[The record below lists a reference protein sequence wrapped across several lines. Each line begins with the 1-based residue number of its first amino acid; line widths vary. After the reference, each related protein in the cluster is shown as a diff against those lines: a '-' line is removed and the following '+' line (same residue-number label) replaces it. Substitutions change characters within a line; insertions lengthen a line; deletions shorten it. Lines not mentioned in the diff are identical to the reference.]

1 MKRLRALLITERR
14 TSSPVV
20 LTKALRFAMLLA
32 LVSFAAADDPE
43 PAIPYF
49 KQVRDVSISAPDHQN
64 YIVVDAAIWSHA
76 RPDLTDLRLYDGSTQ
91 VPYQLT
97 AERAAT
103 FAEESEAKILNL
115 SQRGDHTEFD
125 IDVAPVTEYNR
136 IHLGIDRKDFLITAT
151 VTGRDDLAGAN
162 PAPWPS
168 PSTLFDFT
176 RENLGSNS
184 TIALPVWRFRFVHVR
199 LSPGIQPKDIR
210 QATVSFLQEKK
221 AFWTSAGNCQH
232 SGEQKNKTIFTCDVP
247 TSMPIDRI
255 VFDVPAARAN
265 FRRQVSV
272 TNDKGTQI
280 AAGSISRIRMN
291 RAGTTALTEDLTLN
305 VYRDYT
311 GRLTV
316 TIDNADDPPIPFE
329 RVEPQAV
336 ERRLYFDPAGKTS
349 LKLYYG
355 DDKLS
360 APVYDY
366 AKFFRE
372 DPNSVAAAL
381 APEHPNP
388 AYRARP
394 DERPWSERHRSI
406 LWAAMLLAVAILGW
420 LALRGLKSEK

>member
-1 MKRLRALLITERR
+1 MKRR
-14 TSSPVV
+14 
-20 LTKALRFAMLLA
+20 KALVTVLLA
-32 LVSFAAADDPE
+32 MVLVAAANDPE

-49 KQVRDVSISAPDHQN
+49 KQVRDVSISARGRQN
-64 YIVVDAAIWSHA
+64 YVVVDAAIWNHA
-76 RPDLTDLRLYDGSTQ
+76 RPDLADLRLYDGATQ

-125 IDVAPVTEYNR
+125 IDVAPIAEYNR

-151 VTGRDDLAGAN
+151 VTGRDDLAGAD

-168 PSTLFDFT
+168 ASTLFDFT

-221 AFWTSAGNCQH
+221 AFWTSAGNCRH
-232 SGEQKNKTIFTCDVP
+232 IGEQIHSTIFTCEVP

-255 VFDVPAARAN
+255 VFEVPSSRAN

-305 VYRDYT
+305 IFRDYS
-311 GRLTV
+311 GRLTI
-316 TIDNADDPPIPFE
+316 TIDNADDPPISFE
-329 RVEPQAV
+329 RVQPQAV

-349 LKLYYG
+349 LKLYYA
-355 DDKLS
+355 DDRLS

-372 DPNSVAAAL
+372 DPNSVAATL
-381 APEHPNP
+381 APENPNP
-388 AYRARP
+388 AYTERP
-394 DERPWSERHRSI
+394 DERPWSERHRI
-406 LWAAMLLAVAILGW
+406 VLWAAMLLAVAVLAF
-420 LALRGLKSEK
+420 LALRGLWTERAGAA